1 LLKFGNV
8 AEILMVSMSF
18 FPPGGACWDDA
29 DEESN
34 ETVVPGSEGS
44 PVWVR
49 WWRCRVWTL

>member
-44 PVWVR
+44 PV
-49 WWRCRVWTL
+49 